1 MTSDPLELIL
11 IAAAYTIGFVGLTST
26 LIAEIWGGAALP
38 SRARRLI
45 GVSTSYA
52 NAGVGR
58 VVAITISAA
67 ILAVMEWTTWL
78 QLAYLARIG
87 IDRMIPTLAHVAAA
101 VGWCVYLAWAATK
114 RSSQRAG

>member
-11 IAAAYTIGFVGLTST
+11 IAAVYTIGFVGLSSG

-52 NAGVGR
+52 NAGIPR
-58 VVAITISAA
+58 IA
-67 ILAVMEWTTWL
+67 AVMIYAGIFAFMGWTTWL
-78 QLAYLARIG
+78 QLTYLARIG
-87 IDRMIPTLAHVAAA
+87 IDRMIPTLAYVAAA
-101 VGWCVYLAWAATK
+101 AGWCVYLAWGADQT
-114 RSSQRAG
+114 